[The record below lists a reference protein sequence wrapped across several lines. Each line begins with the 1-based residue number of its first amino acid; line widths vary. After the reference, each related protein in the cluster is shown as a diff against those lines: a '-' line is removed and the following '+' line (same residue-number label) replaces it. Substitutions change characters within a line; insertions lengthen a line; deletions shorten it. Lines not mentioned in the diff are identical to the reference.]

1 MSYVDLGLC
10 SVVAFLSVAAATIV
24 CCRHVTS
31 GNPPHY
37 YSIAPLHASAAQAS
51 AAQASA
57 AQASAAQAQAHAS
70 AVQAQAHASAVQA
83 QAHASAVQAQAH
95 AQAHVVIVDA
105 PKYES
110 YQNCPPMY
118 EECVKPHI

>member
-31 GNPPHY
+31 GNPPRY

-51 AAQASA
+51 AV
-57 AQASAAQAQAHAS
+57 QAQAHASAVQAS
-70 AVQAQAHASAVQA
+70 AVQAQAHASAVQ
-83 QAHASAVQAQAH
+83 

-118 EECVKPHI
+118 EECVKPPI

>member
-10 SVVAFLSVAAATIV
+10 SVVACLSVAAATIV
-24 CCRHVTS
+24 CCKHIRS
-31 GNPPHY
+31 SNPPHY
-37 YSIAPLHASAAQAS
+37 YSIAPLHASVV
-51 AAQASA
+51 
-57 AQASAAQAQAHAS
+57 QAQAHAS

-83 QAHASAVQAQAH
+83 QAHASAVQAQAQ
-95 AQAHVVIVDA
+95 ASAVQAHVVIVDA